1 MQDIDRPSK
10 VKSSNHS
17 LSVIGIVLL
26 ILLLLGGVFYG
37 TYQWQHD
44 MVTNL
49 NREVTRLNT
58 QLGDAQKQ
66 VSNVQNKD
74 ESTYVSAKGITV
86 KVYTPLKNANVNSP
100 LAVLGE
106 VPGSWSFEASFP
118 VVLKDSN
125 GTIIA
130 QVPAQVLGDWMTD
143 KLVPFSVQL
152 TYDAVPSGD
161 GVLILQKD
169 NPSGLSKN
177 DDSVTIPIK
186 FE

>member
-10 VKSSNHS
+10 VKSSNHT
-17 LSVIGIVLL
+17 LGVMGIVLL

-49 NREVTRLNT
+49 NREVAQLNT

-66 VSNVQNKD
+66 VPNMQNKD
-74 ESTYVSAKGITV
+74 ESTYISAKGVTV
-86 KVYTPLKNANVNSP
+86 KVYTPLKNATVTGP

-118 VVLKDSN
+118 VVLKDSH
-125 GTIIA
+125 GTIIIQA
-130 QVPAQVLGDWMTD
+130 PAQVLGDWMTD
-143 KLVPFSVQL
+143 KPVPFSVQL